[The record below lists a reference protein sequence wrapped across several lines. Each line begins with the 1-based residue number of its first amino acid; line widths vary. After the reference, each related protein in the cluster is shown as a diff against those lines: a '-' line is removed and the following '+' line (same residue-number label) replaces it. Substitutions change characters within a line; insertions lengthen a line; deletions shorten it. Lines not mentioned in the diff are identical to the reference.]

1 VVDIPGNSSTTRTI
15 TIGGSLSDSLE
26 TIGDHDWIRIELVAG
41 QSISVFLDGIT
52 LEDPYLRIRSSN
64 GTLLYEN
71 DDISSGVN
79 RDSLIGFTA
88 NYTGTYYIDVG
99 AWDENYTGTYTV
111 SVSPYTPPPIGTIDQ
126 IADQLVEGY
135 WSGSDHHFAVTQ
147 GGSLTVNLTGLTVAG
162 QNLAR
167 AALATWT
174 DIIGVNFVEV
184 TSGGQIIF
192 DDDEEGAHADA
203 IWSNGITTSA
213 SVNIST
219 QWIADYGSTIGSYGF
234 MTYIHEIGHAL
245 GLGHAGNYNGD
256 ARYPFDASFQNDG
269 WSTSIMSYFDQVD
282 NTYFAGQ
289 NFSFAHLVTPMLA
302 DIVAMQTLYGLSTTT
317 RTGDTTY
324 GFNSNAGR
332 AQFDAS
338 QYVNVAYTVFD
349 SGGTDTLDYS
359 GFNQN
364 QRIDLNAETFSNVGG
379 LTGNVSIARGV
390 TIENAIGG
398 GGADT
403 VIGNAAN
410 NVLRGNGGNDIV
422 DARGGNDILYGG
434 AGNDTL
440 LGGDGND
447 TFYSE
452 SGVDTM
458 TGGAGVDIYVA
469 NNPSELS
476 GDTITDFAPGD
487 WLMFIG
493 VNAAQFTFSLSGSTL
508 TFSGGSMTL
517 SGVSGTIVSVATGS
531 NNIVRLE
538 LSGGSAL
545 LGGSQAGDFNGDGR
559 DDILVR
565 NVNGTVTNFLGQANG
580 GFTGNSANAFINV
593 DSNWQIAGIGDFNGD
608 NRDDILVRNVNGT
621 VTDFIGQ
628 TNGGFA
634 GNSANASIFIDNN
647 WQIAG
652 IGDFNG
658 DNRDDILVRN
668 VNGTVTNFLGQAN
681 DTFVGNSANAFIN
694 VDSNWQIAGIGDF
707 NGDNRDDILVR
718 NVNGT
723 VTNFIGQTNG
733 GFAGNSANA
742 SIFIDNNWQI
752 AGIGDFNGDNR
763 DDILV
768 RNVNGTVTNFL
779 GQANDTFVGN
789 NANAWIN
796 VDSNWQIASIGDFNG
811 DNRDYI
817 LVRNVNGT
825 VATFL
830 GQANGGFA
838 GNSADAWIYIDS
850 NWQIEPTAILS
861 GGSSAEAGAS
871 LKPSSLIQ
879 GDTGEDP
886 LTDDPFSAWAT
897 AATGES
903 GASPWQVAVE
913 GVGTWAAP
921 FGDGAIGTNA
931 ALHFHQDAVTLV

>member
-1 VVDIPGNSSTTRTI
+1 VVDIPGNSTTTRTI
-15 TIGGSLSDSLE
+15 SIGGSVSDSLE
-26 TIGDHDWIRIELVAG
+26 TVGDHDWIRIELVAG

-398 GGADT
+398 SGGDT
-403 VIGNAAN
+403 IIGNAVN
-410 NVLRGNGGNDIV
+410 NMLRGNGNNDMLEGRGGDDALFGGTGNDALI
-422 DARGGNDILYGG
+422 
-434 AGNDTL
+434 
-440 LGGDGND
+440 GGDGND
-447 TFYSE
+447 SLYGE
-452 SGVDTM
+452 AGIDTL
-458 TGGAGVDIYVA
+458 TGGSGSDLFIGTAGD
-469 NNPSELS
+469 LS
-476 GDTITDFAPGD
+476 GDQIIDFSIGD
-487 WLMFIG
+487 RLVFNG
-493 VNAAQFTFSLSGSTL
+493 VNAATFTFSLSGSTL
-508 TFSGGSMTL
+508 TYSGGSLTL
-517 SGVSGTIVSVATGS
+517 VGVSGPLASVPSGSGSVVHLQLAASTDVRNDFNGDGRSDILWRHSSGQLVDWLGTASGGFADNGANSFYSVATSWSVAG
-531 NNIVRLE
+531 I
-538 LSGGSAL
+538 
-545 LGGSQAGDFNGDGR
+545 GDFNGDGR
-559 DDILVR
+559 DDILWR
-565 NVNGTVTNFLGQANG
+565 NQNGQMVDWLGTASG
-580 GFTGNSANAFINV
+580 GFADNGANSFNSVATSWSV
-593 DSNWQIAGIGDFNGD
+593 AGIGDFNGD
-608 NRDDILVRNVNGT
+608 GRDDILWRNQNGQMVDWLGT
-621 VTDFIGQ
+621 AS
-628 TNGGFA
+628 GGFA
-634 GNSANASIFIDNN
+634 DNGANSFHSVATS
-647 WQIAG
+647 WSVAG

-658 DNRDDILVRN
+658 DGRDDILWRHDSGQLIDWL
-668 VNGTVTNFLGQAN
+668 GTA
-681 DTFVGNSANAFIN
+681 
-694 VDSNWQIAGIGDF
+694 
-707 NGDNRDDILVR
+707 
-718 NVNGT
+718 
-723 VTNFIGQTNG
+723 NG
-733 GFAGNSANA
+733 GFADNGANSFY
-742 SIFIDNNWQI
+742 SVPTDWQ
-752 AGIGDFNGDNR
+752 
-763 DDILV
+763 V
-768 RNVNGTVTNFL
+768 
-779 GQANDTFVGN
+779 
-789 NANAWIN
+789 
-796 VDSNWQIASIGDFNG
+796 SSIGDFNG
-811 DNRDYI
+811 DGRDDI
-817 LVRNVNGT
+817 LWRHSSGQLIDWLGT
-825 VATFL
+825 
-830 GQANGGFA
+830 ANGGFA
-838 GNSADAWIYIDS
+838 DNGANSFYS
-850 NWQIEPTAILS
+850 VPT
-861 GGSSAEAGAS
+861 
-871 LKPSSLIQ
+871 
-879 GDTGEDP
+879 D
-886 LTDDPFSAWAT
+886 
-897 AATGES
+897 
-903 GASPWQVAVE
+903 WQVQ
-913 GVGTWAAP
+913 AP
-921 FGDGAIGTNA
+921 ELI
-931 ALHFHQDAVTLV
+931 